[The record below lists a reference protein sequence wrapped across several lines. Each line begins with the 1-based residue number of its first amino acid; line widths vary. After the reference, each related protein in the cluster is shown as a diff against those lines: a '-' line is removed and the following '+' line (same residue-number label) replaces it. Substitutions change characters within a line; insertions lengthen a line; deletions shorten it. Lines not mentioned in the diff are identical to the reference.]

1 MESPTTASGEERFWR
16 GRAAA
21 IARRVNSGWWIDRL
35 NRLLSVSLMV
45 LAVTVLLLRA
55 NREPLLKGEIA
66 MTALGILVVVLGGI
80 AWVWAKPRF
89 ISSSDGL
96 VRLDDSMHL
105 RNQLVTAAAGVG
117 TWPKASPDRK
127 NGASP
132 EWRWPVVL
140 LPTLLAGAILALA
153 CWVPFPERSVAEPLV
168 TNEPGDWELMENW
181 KDTLEEEDLI
191 EPDSLREMEE
201 RLEELQDQP
210 EDEWFSHA
218 SMEATDNL
226 KETFGRDIQELANDM
241 ATLER
246 DLEALRSFSTEMSE
260 EGKEM
265 LLREMEEAMKGLE
278 SNGLELNES
287 LAKQLKGLDPSKMG
301 QEMMKSLSS
310 AEMKSLQEQLGK
322 GAKALGSMEGLPA
335 RSEGEMSAT
344 GLGQM
349 PGNGG
354 INRGRADAPIF
365 YGDEE
370 DLKTNRIESVTN
382 EDRSQAAI
390 GDLLGVGETDHEEE
404 ELKAAVRAGGSVSSS
419 GKGGEAVWRDTLLP
433 KEKAVLKR
441 YFK

>member
-1 MESPTTASGEERFWR
+1 M
-16 GRAAA
+16 
-21 IARRVNSGWWIDRL
+21 NL
-35 NRLLSVSLMV
+35 LLSISLIA
-45 LAVTVLLLRA
+45 LAVAVLLLRA
-55 NREPLLKGEIA
+55 NREPLPKGEFA
-66 MTALGILVVVLGGI
+66 ATGLGILVVVLGVI
-80 AWVWAKPRF
+80 AWFRAKPRF
-89 ISSSDGL
+89 ISRRDGL
-96 VRLDDSMHL
+96 VRLDDQLHL
-105 RNQLVTAAAGVG
+105 RNQLVTAASGIG
-117 TWPKASPDRK
+117 RWPQVSPELRD
-127 NGASP
+127 GASP
-132 EWRWPVVL
+132 QWRWPVLL
-140 LPTLLAGAILALA
+140 LPTVLAGSILALA
-153 CWVPFPERSVAEPLV
+153 WWIPFPERSVAEPLV
-168 TNEPGDWELMENW
+168 TNEPGDWELMEEW
-181 KDTLEEEDLI
+181 KDTLEDEDLI

-210 EDEWFSHA
+210 EEEWFSHA

-226 KETFGRDIQELANDM
+226 KETFGRDIQELARDM

-265 LLREMEEAMKGLE
+265 LLREMEEALKGLE
-278 SNGLELNES
+278 SNGLELNEA

-322 GAKALGSMEGLPA
+322 GAKALGSMEGLPTGG
-335 RSEGEMSAT
+335 EGEMSAT
-344 GLGQM
+344 VPGQM

-390 GDLLGVGETDHEEE
+390 GDLLGVGETGHEEE
-404 ELKAAVRAGGSVSSS
+404 ELKAAVRAGGSVSSA

-433 KEKAVLKR
+433 KEKALLKR